1 MKKILVIGGT
11 GFIGFHLLKKALK
24 KKLKAYSFSRKKPNE
39 RRFLK
44 KVKYLFGDISKKKS
58 QLILNKYNFDYIV
71 NLSGNVDHSKK
82 NSVYKSHYIG
92 CKTIAELFS
101 NKKIKSFVQ
110 AGSCAEYGKIKSPQ
124 DEKMPCKPISYY
136 GKAKLLATKHL
147 INLYKKKAFP
157 VTIIRLYQV
166 YGPNQETNRIIPFAI
181 KSAKKNKIFL
191 CSSGLQKRDF
201 TYIDEI
207 IDAIFKIFNS
217 TNCRGKIIN
226 LGSGEPI
233 SIKKVI
239 KKIVDKCNG
248 GKPLF
253 GKIKLRKDES
263 QLIYPNLKLVKSLI
277 KWKANIKIDAGLN
290 KICRE

>member
-1 MKKILVIGGT
+1 MKKILVVGGT

-24 KKLKAYSFSRKKPNE
+24 KKMIAYSFSRKKPKKK
-39 RRFLK
+39 RFLK

-58 QLILNKYNFDYIV
+58 QFILNKYNYDYIV
-71 NLSGNVDHSKK
+71 NLSGDVNHSKK

-92 CKTIAELFS
+92 CKITAELFS

-124 DEKMPCKPISYY
+124 NEKMPCRPVSYY

-147 INLYKKKAFP
+147 IKLHKKKAFP
-157 VTIIRLYQV
+157 FTVVRLYQV
-166 YGPNQETNRIIPFAI
+166 YGPGQETNRIIPFAI
-181 KSAKKNKIFL
+181 KSAKNNKTFS
-191 CSSGLQKRDF
+191 CSSGTQKRDF
-201 TYIDEI
+201 TYVDEI
-207 IDAIFKIFNS
+207 IDAIFKILNS
-217 TNCRGKIIN
+217 TKCRGKIIN

-233 SIKKVI
+233 SVKKVI
-239 KKIVDKCNG
+239 KKIVNKCNG

-263 QLIYPNLKLVKSLI
+263 KLIFPNLKLAKSLI
-277 KWKANIKIDAGLN
+277 NWKAKIKIDTGLN
-290 KICRE
+290 KII